1 MNSSG
6 KARDEEEI
14 VKWWEGGEEGE
25 REGGPIGPLPRGEGE
40 DKGGAGGEGERRG
53 RGEGGGPLER
63 LDLMGDRVL
72 AVLTGTQP
80 RVKRGIVKGVKEFL
94 ARGKGSL
101 ERLDKLE
108 EEYSQR
114 VGGLSPTEKVMELI
128 LRYPKT
134 IIALTLVFSIILFAV
149 GAVGTENLKSF
160 AKERKLRLR
169 ENIRADFEV
178 YLPQND
184 PTGKVLE
191 EMREDF
197 STDLIIIYVETYN
210 RYDPVDVTNVTN
222 VDVLNEMSA
231 IEEALNFNKTDRG
244 AEDGIIFVLSIS
256 TIIKYLNSTPET
268 ISQAVENELKGGLLE
283 RFNPL
288 NEWNY
293 SIPNQTTVD
302 QLFRRIP
309 PSTLNSIVADSN
321 GDGIYDSTLIMI
333 GLSQKADRK
342 AILNKLYSM
351 LKPYEVEMTVDGPE
365 KESMERWKE
374 RYERGEVHTVMTP
387 TGPTPMMETI
397 SGRTYSE
404 MERVVPLALVFV
416 FIALFAFHR
425 TWKII
430 AITMVPI
437 LTTLL
442 IIFGILGITNWVL
455 TPQVVLIAPVLIALG
470 VAYGIYIANRYAEE
484 SQIKDKEERIRRAVK
499 TTGRA
504 IFLSATTTAFGFAS
518 LMTVNM
524 VPMRVLGFGLSV
536 GIMVSW
542 AVTMLTVPSLVR
554 ALDYQK
560 KVESKQWERLGKMV
574 VRNRR
579 RFLAGA
585 IAVLIF
591 SVVILST
598 SIVVNM
604 DYMAMSPPDEPVI
617 LKMREQ
623 SEVFNSGQMNLL
635 LIRCAPPRDTDG
647 DGRDDI
653 LTDSMKDLSI
663 LDRIDALESRVNGEA
678 GVEGIENA
686 TAISVVDILKMV
698 EVPDF
703 TNNSA
708 YQEVMDRIR
717 EVNETLANYIETLV
731 SSLVGRSF
739 WVALHKIPQD
749 LYLPFPVQ
757 ENLYTFMINVFYNSL
772 GPEFSSML
780 VKEDY
785 SKSVMYV
792 MMPNMDVVA
801 TEKVVNEVNRAIEET
816 KPGISA
822 TELSGFGPVLVAINN
837 LLLENSVL
845 STAIS
850 YFSVLLLLYVFYR
863 NRKIAMIT
871 TIPIIFIIFW
881 QYPVI
886 WFLGK
891 LGGWINPTD
900 PPFTGEL
907 NLFTAIIG
915 SIMIGIG
922 IDFSIHITERMREK
936 RFRAEVGVP
945 YAASTSGMAFI
956 EATVTMLMGL
966 MAVMAVNIPS
976 IREFILLIMILLV
989 IAAYSAIF
997 VLGSVYYIVLGK
1009 KRRGG
1014 VRVEGGER

>member
-1 MNSSG
+1 
-6 KARDEEEI
+6 
-14 VKWWEGGEEGE
+14 
-25 REGGPIGPLPRGEGE
+25 
-40 DKGGAGGEGERRG
+40 
-53 RGEGGGPLER
+53 
-63 LDLMGDRVL
+63 
-72 AVLTGTQP
+72 
-80 RVKRGIVKGVKEFL
+80 
-94 ARGKGSL
+94 
-101 ERLDKLE
+101 
-108 EEYSQR
+108 
-114 VGGLSPTEKVMELI
+114 
-128 LRYPKT
+128 
-134 IIALTLVFSIILFAV
+134 
-149 GAVGTENLKSF
+149 
-160 AKERKLRLR
+160 
-169 ENIRADFEV
+169 
-178 YLPQND
+178 
-184 PTGKVLE
+184 
-191 EMREDF
+191 
-197 STDLIIIYVETYN
+197 
-210 RYDPVDVTNVTN
+210 
-222 VDVLNEMSA
+222 
-231 IEEALNFNKTDRG
+231 
-244 AEDGIIFVLSIS
+244 
-256 TIIKYLNSTPET
+256 
-268 ISQAVENELKGGLLE
+268 
-283 RFNPL
+283 
-288 NEWNY
+288 
-293 SIPNQTTVD
+293 
-302 QLFRRIP
+302 
-309 PSTLNSIVADSN
+309 
-321 GDGIYDSTLIMI
+321 
-333 GLSQKADRK
+333 
-342 AILNKLYSM
+342 
-351 LKPYEVEMTVDGPE
+351 
-365 KESMERWKE
+365 
-374 RYERGEVHTVMTP
+374 
-387 TGPTPMMETI
+387 
-397 SGRTYSE
+397 
-404 MERVVPLALVFV
+404 
-416 FIALFAFHR
+416 
-425 TWKII
+425 
-430 AITMVPI
+430 
-437 LTTLL
+437 
-442 IIFGILGITNWVL
+442 
-455 TPQVVLIAPVLIALG
+455 
-470 VAYGIYIANRYAEE
+470 
-484 SQIKDKEERIRRAVK
+484 
-499 TTGRA
+499 
-504 IFLSATTTAFGFAS
+504 
-518 LMTVNM
+518 
-524 VPMRVLGFGLSV
+524 
-536 GIMVSW
+536 
-542 AVTMLTVPSLVR
+542 
-554 ALDYQK
+554 
-560 KVESKQWERLGKMV
+560 
-574 VRNRR
+574 
-579 RFLAGA
+579 
-585 IAVLIF
+585 
-591 SVVILST
+591 
-598 SIVVNM
+598 
-604 DYMAMSPPDEPVI
+604 
-617 LKMREQ
+617 
-623 SEVFNSGQMNLL
+623 
-635 LIRCAPPRDTDG
+635 
-647 DGRDDI
+647 
-653 LTDSMKDLSI
+653 MKDLSI

-686 TAISVVDILKMV
+686 TAISIVDILKMV

-717 EVNETLANYIETLV
+717 EVNETLAYYIETLV

-757 ENLYTFMINVFYNSL
+757 EDLYTFMINVFYNSL

-822 TELSGFGPVLVAINN
+822 TELSGFGPVLVVINN

-907 NLFTAIIG
+907 NLFTAMIG

-976 IREFILLIMILLV
+976 IREFILLIMMLLV